1 MMKHILLIEDND
13 DIRETTSEILEL
25 ANYQVTAAANGK
37 LGVEVAMQNK
47 PDLVICD
54 IMMPVLDGYGV
65 LHIFNQNEDLRA
77 IPFIFLTAKTDRT
90 DIRKGMDMGADDYL
104 TKPFYEIELLNAIES
119 RLKRSEVM
127 KQEGTPNSPEQFNDF
142 YDEVRAITELNSL
155 SDDRKVSFFKKK
167 QLVYMEGNEPL
178 KLYFL
183 KSGKIKT
190 YNTNLDGKDFVTGLY
205 NDGSFFGH
213 IALFEESDYKES
225 AVAMED
231 AEIISIPKQDFLTLV
246 HRNYGVAQKFIKML
260 ANNIA
265 EQEQHLLGMAYN
277 SLRKR
282 TADALI
288 LLSKKYKADNEDHF
302 SIRISRDD
310 LASVI
315 GTATESLIRTLSD
328 FKAEKLIDIDGGKII
343 ILEERKLINLKG

>member
-1 MMKHILLIEDND
+1 MKHILLIEDND
-13 DIRETTSEILEL
+13 DIRETTAEILEL
-25 ANYQVTAAANGK
+25 ANYQVTSAANGK
-37 LGVEVAMQNK
+37 LGVEAAMQNR

-119 RLKRSEVM
+119 RLRRSEVM
-127 KQEGTPNSPEQFNDF
+127 MKEGTPNSPTQFNEF
-142 YDEVRAITELNSL
+142 YDEARAMAELNSL
-155 SDDRKVSFFKKK
+155 SNDRKVSFFKKK

-205 NDGSFFGH
+205 NEGSFFGH
-213 IALFEESDYKES
+213 LALIEETDYKES
-225 AVAMED
+225 AVAMVD
-231 AEIISIPKQDFLTLV
+231 SEIISIPKQDFLTLI
-246 HRNYGVAQKFIKML
+246 HRNHAVAQKFIKML
-260 ANNIA
+260 ANSIA
-265 EQEQHLLGMAYN
+265 EKEQHLLGMAYN

-288 LLSKKYKADNEDHF
+288 LLSKKYKTDDEANF
-302 SIRISRDD
+302 SIKISRDD
-310 LASVI
+310 LASLV

-328 FKAEKLIDIDGGKII
+328 FKGEKIIDIDGGKII
-343 ILEERKLINLKG
+343 ILEERKLINLRA